1 MLLLKVIGSILG
13 LLIVLA
19 VLFFTALVIVN
30 LPRKDKPIA
39 GKRIIACIGDSITFG
54 TGVAWHRHRDAWPY
68 LLAKQL
74 GNGYQVLNYGISGAT
89 LQNTGNFPY
98 RKHDFLQAAK
108 DSNPETVILM
118 LGTNDS
124 KPYNWNAKQ
133 YEKELAELL
142 EELKATP
149 SRPQIYVMTPPFA
162 VPAKGKETVAFD
174 IRNEVIRNEIRPT
187 IQYQAQKHQVSLI
200 DLYGITAEHPEY
212 YSDGV
217 HPNQLGNQVIANCIY
232 ENLKRD
238 AD

>member
-1 MLLLKVIGSILG
+1 
-13 LLIVLA
+13 
-19 VLFFTALVIVN
+19 
-30 LPRKDKPIA
+30 
-39 GKRIIACIGDSITFG
+39 
-54 TGVAWHRHRDAWPY
+54 
-68 LLAKQL
+68 
-74 GNGYQVLNYGISGAT
+74 
-89 LQNTGNFPY
+89 
-98 RKHDFLQAAK
+98 
-108 DSNPETVILM
+108 
-118 LGTNDS
+118 
-124 KPYNWNAKQ
+124 
-133 YEKELAELL
+133 
-142 EELKATP
+142 
-149 SRPQIYVMTPPFA
+149 MTPPFA